1 MPPKASAAQPAP
13 HDPAADRRTAA
24 FLAAVGEPIRVRI
37 VRFLADGP
45 KNVSEIAAA
54 VGIPI
59 VNASHH
65 LGVMRAAGVASDE
78 KDGRFV
84 LYSLLDV
91 EKKGNAVTVRG
102 PGVSATIG

>member
-1 MPPKASAAQPAP
+1 MPPKGSNTPPAT
-13 HDPAADRRTAA
+13 HDLATDRRTAA

-45 KNVSEIAAA
+45 KNVTEIATA

-65 LGVMRAAGVASDE
+65 LGVMRAGGVATDE

-84 LYSLLDV
+84 LYSLVAV
-91 EKKGNAVTVRG
+91 EKKGNTVTVRG
-102 PGVSATIG
+102 PGVSVTLG